1 MMKKVSLYE
10 ICFLTFVALLFSAT
24 IVYADVL
31 VGVKK
36 GDWVEYNVICNGN
49 VPEDNNVTWAKI
61 EVIGVDGNK
70 VNVAITSR
78 FFEGREEIV
87 TSILNVETGEIGDGF
102 IIPVNLS
109 EGDTFV
115 KQFDGTVT
123 ISGIEKRTYVNEKR
137 EVVTATTSST
147 EFYWDQRTGF
157 LGEASSTYENFSIAS
172 KMEKTNL
179 WQAETFELNS
189 YTVIVFVVLV
199 IVILLLAFFLKFKPK
214 K

>member
-10 ICFLTFVALLFSAT
+10 ICFLTFVALLFSAP
-24 IVYADVL
+24 IIYADVL

-36 GDWVEYNVICNGN
+36 GDWVEYDVICNGV
-49 VPEDNNVTWAKI
+49 VPEDHNVTWAKI

-78 FFEGREEIV
+78 FLGGKEETV
-87 TSILNVETGEIGDGF
+87 TSILNIETGEIGDGF
-102 IIPVNLS
+102 IIPANLR

-115 KQFDGTVT
+115 KQIDGTVT
-123 ISGIEKRTYVNEKR
+123 ISEVEKRTYANEKR

-147 EFYWDQRTGF
+147 EFYWDQLTGF
-157 LGEASSTYENFSIAS
+157 LVEASSTYENFSIGS

-179 WQAETFELNS
+179 WQAETFGLHS
-189 YTVIVFVVLV
+189 VTVIVLLVLV
-199 IVILLLAFFLKFKPK
+199 IVIFLAFFLKF
-214 K
+214 